1 MTSPALQDIVALLGC
16 PAAGNPA
23 QYLFERAIE
32 ATGIDCRFL
41 TFDVPPARLADA
53 LAGISAMGFRGCL
66 LSGPLR
72 AAATGLVGSLTPT
85 AAFSGGVNLV
95 VRQEDMLVGHMTE
108 GRGLV
113 ESLRSHAD
121 PSGAHVLLLAAGVAG
136 RAAALELALAG
147 AASITVCDVDA
158 ARAADLV
165 ESLIA
170 LPATARS
177 IEWQADLAVPA
188 ETDILVSAIPAAGAR
203 PGPRLVGLRGD
214 VVVAEMALLP
224 APSPLAHESGV
235 AAACM
240 VDGVEINGTRAAIDF
255 HTLTGRSTDA
265 DAMRDALDEFL
276 S

>member
-1 MTSPALQDIVALLGC
+1 MTSPALQDVVALLGC

-41 TFDVPPARLADA
+41 TFDVPPDRLADA
-53 LAGISAMGFRGCL
+53 LAGVSAMGFRGCL

-72 AAATGLVGSLTPT
+72 SAAAGLLGSLTPT

-95 VRQEDMLVGHMTE
+95 ERQAETLVGHMTE
-108 GRGLV
+108 GRGVV

-121 PSGAHVLLLAAGVAG
+121 PAGAHVLLLAAGVAG

-147 AASITVCDVDA
+147 AASVTVCDHDA
-158 ARAADLV
+158 ARAASLV
-165 ESLIA
+165 ESLA
-170 LPATARS
+170 GLNATARL
-177 IEWQADLAVPA
+177 IDWQADLAVPA
-188 ETDILVSAIPAAGAR
+188 DIDILVSAIPVAGGHA
-203 PGPRLVGLRGD
+203 GPRLLGLRGD

-224 APSPLAHESGV
+224 PPSPLAHEATA

-240 VDGVEINGTRAAIDF
+240 VDGVEINGMRAAIDF
-255 HTLTGRSTDA
+255 QTLTGCVADA
-265 DAMRDALDEFL
+265 DMLRDALDEFL

>member
-1 MTSPALQDIVALLGC
+1 MSSPALQDIVALLGC

-41 TFDVPPARLADA
+41 TFDVAVDRLADA
-53 LAGISAMGFRGCL
+53 LAGVSAMGFRGCL

-72 AAATGLVGSLTPT
+72 TAATGLVGSLTPT
-85 AAFSGGVNLV
+85 AAFSGAVNLV
-95 VRQEDMLVGHMTE
+95 ERQGHALVGHMTE

-121 PSGAHVLLLAAGVAG
+121 PAGTHVLLLAAGGAG

-147 AASITVCDVDA
+147 AASITVCDCDA
-158 ARAADLV
+158 AQAARLV
-165 ESLIA
+165 ESLTA
-170 LPATARS
+170 LQTAARM
-177 IEWQADLAVPA
+177 IEWQAEFPVPA
-188 ETDILVSAIPAAGAR
+188 EIDILVSAIPAASGR
-203 PGPRLVGLRGD
+203 PGPRLLGLRGD
-214 VVVAEMALLP
+214 VVVAEMALVP
-224 APSPLAHESGV
+224 PPSPLAHEAGV

-240 VDGVEINGTRAAIDF
+240 VDGVEINGMRAAIDF
-255 HTLTGRSTDA
+255 QTLTGCATDA
-265 DAMRDALDEFL
+265 DVMRDALDEFL